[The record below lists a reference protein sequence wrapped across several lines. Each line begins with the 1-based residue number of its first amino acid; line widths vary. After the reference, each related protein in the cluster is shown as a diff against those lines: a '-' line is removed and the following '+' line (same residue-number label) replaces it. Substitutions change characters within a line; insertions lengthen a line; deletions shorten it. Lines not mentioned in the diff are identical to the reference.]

1 MFNIV
6 EVQSVKLQP
15 NGWLLNGSVSVPDV
29 PGNSD
34 REAILKWIAAGNTP
48 EPADGPTQEQLVQQA
63 KMVVYNLLDQ
73 TAHQYD
79 YRNFAEVAQFVNSNI
94 WKAEADSLLAWQD
107 AVWAKAYDL
116 LKSPIVS
123 IDDFVAQLPKY
134 VSLSNS

>member
-15 NGWLLNGSVSVPDV
+15 NGWLLNGSVSVPDA

-34 REAILKWIAAGNTP
+34 REAILKWIAAGNVP
-48 EPADGPTQEQLVQQA
+48 EPADGPTQEQLIQQA
-63 KMVVYNLLDQ
+63 KMAVYNLLDQ

-79 YRNFAEVAQFVNSNI
+79 YRNFAEVAQFINSNI

-107 AVWAKAYDL
+107 TLWAKVYEL
-116 LKSPIVS
+116 LKSHIVN

>member
-15 NGWLLNGSVSVPDV
+15 NGWLLNGSVSVPDA

-34 REAILKWIAAGNTP
+34 REAILKWIAAGNAP
-48 EPADGPTQEQLVQQA
+48 EPADGPTQEQLIQQA